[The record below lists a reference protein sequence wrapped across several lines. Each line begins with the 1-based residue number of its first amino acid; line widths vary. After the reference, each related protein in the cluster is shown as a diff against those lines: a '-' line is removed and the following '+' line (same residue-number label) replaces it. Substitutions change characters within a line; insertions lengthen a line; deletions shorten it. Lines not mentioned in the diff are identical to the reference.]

1 MNKTLTKIEMK
12 LAYYTR
18 IKSRYPVLCTII
30 QRMFYC
36 SMIAMLLNPTSW
48 LFLSTPITIVTD
60 PHFLAFCFCFAMLYM
75 IPYLVIGSAV
85 WYSLRKRAWSVQTM
99 AICLSVNIVI
109 LSVIL
114 LFVYKTM
121 MSSDNG
127 PKCLSPV
134 VFIIPVA
141 SVVGSLLSVFSISYF
156 CIHFHQKLTQM
167 HLSDEDEVRVHQ
179 NN

>member
-1 MNKTLTKIEMK
+1 
-12 LAYYTR
+12 
-18 IKSRYPVLCTII
+18 
-30 QRMFYC
+30 
-36 SMIAMLLNPTSW
+36 
-48 LFLSTPITIVTD
+48 
-60 PHFLAFCFCFAMLYM
+60 
-75 IPYLVIGSAV
+75 
-85 WYSLRKRAWSVQTM
+85 VQTM

-121 MSSDNG
+121 MPSDNG

-141 SVVGSLLSVFSISYF
+141 SVVGSLLSVFPISYF